1 MKTRFLSGTLASVF
15 LAGGL
20 SVAPISAA
28 YAESSKEKLFRLGTY
43 LGTAGTIY
51 ALARGEDTW
60 ALVGGGA
67 TLLSYTQWKNEVK
80 DRNRDERDRRA
91 AYRRYRTNW
100 LQKHKGKRVV
110 RVNRRR

>member
-1 MKTRFLSGTLASVF
+1 MKKTRFLTGSLAAIV

-20 SVAPISAA
+20 SFAPLSAA
-28 YAESSKEKLFRLGTY
+28 HAASGRENLYRIGTY

-51 ALARGEDTW
+51 ALAKGEDTW

-67 TLLSYTQWKNEVK
+67 TLLSYTQWRKEMKGRHK
-80 DRNRDERDRRA
+80 DENRA

-100 LQKHKGKRVV
+100 LKKHKGKRLV
-110 RVNRRR
+110 RVKDRRR